1 MMTNRRQAAKSQA
14 MSEKFT
20 TLITGAGKR
29 IGAGLA
35 RHLAAKGHN
44 LVLHYHSSAVDAEA
58 LAAELRQGGAVV
70 TLVQANL
77 EDAASLV
84 DFWKGLP
91 PVTTII
97 HNASR
102 YTRDKLDSFSVADLR
117 AHMAVNFE
125 SPLLL
130 TQGFMAQLPAG
141 AAGNVVVLGD
151 DALGWSISPEFF
163 SYAVSK
169 HAWTSIIELLAA
181 SVAPRARANLIA
193 LAPTLP
199 NTTDPDGMFARL
211 AAQAALKRT
220 GDVADVL
227 AAVEYLLGATG
238 TTGQVLHLGNGMAT
252 ALKRS

>member
-1 MMTNRRQAAKSQA
+1 MNPTP
-14 MSEKFT
+14 T
-20 TLITGAGKR
+20 TLITGAGRR

-35 RHLAAKGHN
+35 RHLAARGHN
-44 LVLHYHSSAVDAEA
+44 LVLHYHTSKAEAEA
-58 LAAELRQGGAVV
+58 LALELRGTGAHV

-77 EDAASLV
+77 EDAASLAQV
-84 DFWKGLP
+84 WKGLP

-102 YTRDKLDSFSVADLR
+102 YTRDKLDNFTVVDLR

-125 SPLLL
+125 APLVL

-141 AAGNVVVLGD
+141 AAGNVIVLGD

-169 HAWTSIIELLAA
+169 HAWASIIELLAA
-181 SVAPRARANLIA
+181 AVAPRARANVIA

-199 NTTDPDGMFARL
+199 NVNDPDGMFARL
-211 AAQAALKRT
+211 AAHAALKRT
-220 GDVADVL
+220 GDVAEVL
-227 AAVEYLLGATG
+227 AAVDYLLGAVG
-238 TTGQVLHLGNGMAT
+238 TTGQVLHLGNGMAIPM
-252 ALKRS
+252 KRG

>member
-1 MMTNRRQAAKSQA
+1 MTDLP
-14 MSEKFT
+14 T
-20 TLITGAGKR
+20 TLITGAGRR
-29 IGAGLA
+29 IGAALA
-35 RHLAAKGHN
+35 RHLAARGHS
-44 LVLHYHSSAVDAEA
+44 LVLHYHSSGAEAEA
-58 LAAELRQGGAVV
+58 LAAELREGGTHV
-70 TLVQANL
+70 TLVRANL
-77 EDAASLV
+77 EDVASLA

-102 YTRDKLDSFSVADLR
+102 YTRDKLENFSVADLQ
-117 AHMAVNFE
+117 AHLAVNLE
-125 SPLLL
+125 APLIL
-130 TQGFMAQLPAG
+130 TQGFMAQLPMG

-169 HAWTSIIELLAA
+169 HAWVSTIELLAA
-181 SVAPRARANLIA
+181 AVAPRARANVIA

-199 NTTDPDGMFARL
+199 NLNDPEGLFARL

-227 AAVEYLLGATG
+227 AAVEYLLGAIG

-252 ALKRS
+252 ALKRG